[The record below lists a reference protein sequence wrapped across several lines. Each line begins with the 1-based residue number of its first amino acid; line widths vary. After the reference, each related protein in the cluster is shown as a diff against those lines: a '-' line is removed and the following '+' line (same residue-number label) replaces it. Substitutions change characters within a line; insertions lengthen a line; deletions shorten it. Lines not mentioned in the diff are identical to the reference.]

1 MLPEVG
7 ASELI
12 VLAAVALIVVGP
24 KDLPILLRRLGQF
37 MGRMRGLAADFR
49 ASFDDMARQSE
60 LEDLRKEVNAL
71 RETKLVDTLGPVPT
85 FEEINQGLQPTHSTP
100 SSPHDPELVADQ
112 EAIAD
117 GAEPSILPPE
127 PVPASEPEPE
137 PVVEP
142 TTAEAMETSPPSAEK
157 RV

>member
-24 KDLPILLRRLGQF
+24 KDLPLLLRRLGQF
-37 MGRMRGLAADFR
+37 MARMRGLAADFR

-71 RETKLVDTLGPVPT
+71 RQTKLEDTLGPVPT
-85 FEEINQGLQPTHSTP
+85 FEEINQGLQPTDSTP
-100 SSPHDPELVADQ
+100 PSPQDPELAADQ
-112 EAIAD
+112 AATAD
-117 GAEPSILPPE
+117 EAEPSILPPE
-127 PVPASEPEPE
+127 SAPEPEPE

-142 TTAEAMETSPPSAEK
+142 TTAETVETSPAPVEK